1 MIYMEQKPGQL
12 GLAPL
17 CRGRRVKKVK
27 TPELDSALG
36 LLLCSLR
43 HWSGSFM
50 PVLENQPSS
59 HAVAE
64 VPLGPRLLLI
74 QEFHLEVLTEAIL

>member
-1 MIYMEQKPGQL
+1 
-12 GLAPL
+12 
-17 CRGRRVKKVK
+17 
-27 TPELDSALG
+27 
-36 LLLCSLR
+36 
-43 HWSGSFM
+43 M

-74 QEFHLEVLTEAIL
+74 QEFHLEFSQKQYFDPALAFAPPAASWGLSLALLPATAISAQHNQPKTIQGEEL